1 MGTMA
6 TRVHETD
13 VCIVG
18 GGPSGMV
25 LGLLLARAGVR
36 VEVVERRESPLEA
49 PGADLLGASTLDVL
63 EQLLGP
69 EAMRSL
75 ARTTVST
82 VDLVVDGIRLH
93 LDGPHPADA
102 EGLASVPRR
111 DLLGALVRAAGAV
124 PTLSL
129 RSGTVA
135 TGLRRAGG
143 AVTGVTARDARG
155 GLEIR
160 ARLTIGADG
169 RGSIV
174 RAAAGLVLRPVA
186 GPVDVVWLRVPPRSH
201 IFTPAHVGAH
211 QIVVG
216 AVDDGSARL
225 GLLLDSG
232 GAARIRQAGLEAAVA
247 GIGAAVPSAS
257 ASLDAIRSW
266 DEVTTETI
274 DVSRL
279 EEWHRPGLLMIG
291 ESAHPMSPL
300 GGVGTDLAVQDA
312 VVAANRLAGPL
323 LDGRPL
329 ARELAGVGRRRAA
342 AAEAVQ
348 SLQLTFHAALAGLAS
363 RQSLHRP
370 PTRLERAAL
379 RAVLPV
385 LRSLVP
391 RLLQRGVRPEPVLAR
406 EVRSARGV
414 MLR

>member
-1 MGTMA
+1 MEGMA

-36 VEVVERRESPLEA
+36 VEVVERRESPLEER
-49 PGADLLGASTLDVL
+49 GADLLGAPTLEAL
-63 EQLLGP
+63 EQLLG
-69 EAMRSL
+69 ADGMRAL
-75 ARTTVST
+75 PPTAVST

-102 EGLASVPRR
+102 EGPVAVPRR
-111 DLLGALVRAAGAV
+111 DLLGALTRAAGAV

-135 TGLRRAGG
+135 TGLRRAGE
-143 AVTGVTARDARG
+143 AITGVTARDHRG
-155 GLEIR
+155 DLEIR
-160 ARLTIGADG
+160 ARLTVGADG
-169 RGSIV
+169 RGSLV
-174 RAAAGLVLRPVA
+174 RAAAGLVLTPIA
-186 GPVDVVWLRVPPRSH
+186 GPVDVVWVRVPARQH
-201 IFTPAHVGAH
+201 VFTPAHVGEH
-211 QIVVG
+211 RIVVG

-225 GLLLDSG
+225 GLLLDTG
-232 GAARIRQAGLEAAVA
+232 GAARLRAAGLEAAVA
-247 GIGAAVPSAS
+247 AIRAAVPSAS
-257 ASLDAIRSW
+257 ATLGSIGSW
-266 DEVTTETI
+266 SELTAETI

-279 EEWHRPGLLMIG
+279 EEWHRPGLLVIG
-291 ESAHPMSPL
+291 EAAHPMSPL

-329 ARELAGVGRRRAA
+329 ARELAAVGRRRTA

-379 RAVLPV
+379 RTVLPV

-391 RLLQRGVRPEPVLAR
+391 RLMRRGVRAERILAR
-406 EVRSARGV
+406 DAGTARGV